1 MRRAALLVGAML
13 AALVAL
19 SGVAWALTTVYC
31 SDPANRSYGYC
42 WGTDGDDEVI
52 GRNKAD
58 HIFAGYGNDVVRAG
72 KGADYI
78 EGGIDLRR
86 GKDVNYGGP
95 GDDIVEGHQ
104 DAERHYGGGG
114 DDLDIRP
121 STGQRARSHPMWTW
135 HGYRLLQRRRGQGRR
150 RLRGA
155 APLSGGRVAAS
166 LPSGIIQTSP

>member
-1 MRRAALLVGAML
+1 MRRMALLLGAML

-31 SDPANRSYGYC
+31 SDPANRSHGYC

-78 EGGIDLRR
+78 EGGIELRR

-95 GDDIVEGHQ
+95 GDDILEGHQ

-114 DDLDIRP
+114 DDQIYDPRNGGPDRIRC
-121 STGQRARSHPMWTW
+121 GN
-135 HGYRLLQRRRGQGRR
+135 GYD
-150 RLRGA
+150 
-155 APLSGGRVAAS
+155 RVTYNEGVDTVAS
-166 LPSGIIQTSP
+166 DCEVLYPETP

>member
-1 MRRAALLVGAML
+1 ML
-13 AALVAL
+13 E
-19 SGVAWALTTVYC
+19 SKHRGGGPTSLTT
-31 SDPANRSYGYC
+31 AR

-114 DDLDIRP
+114 DDLIYDPRPASGPDRIRC
-121 STGQRARSHPMWTW
+121 G
-135 HGYRLLQRRRGQGRR
+135 RGTDTVYYNEDVDK
-150 RLRGA
+150 
-155 APLSGGRVAAS
+155 VAADCEE
-166 LPSGIIQTSP
+166 LHPYQEVE